1 MEMEIKNIKK
11 ELYSKIMLAF
21 EGTIESL
28 YYYNKGHIEAA
39 KEELLF
45 VLDET
50 EKTIQQL
57 EHYIKELQ
65 EYQKYLEAS
74 KGSIVEAIEAGY
86 LDRKNLEEIMK
97 NYQKLYEKIRNSVE
111 S

>member
-1 MEMEIKNIKK
+1 MEMKIEDIKK

-28 YYYNKGHIEAA
+28 YYYNKGDIEAA
-39 KEELLF
+39 REELLS

-57 EHYIKELQ
+57 EYYIEELK
-65 EYQKYLEAS
+65 EYQRNLKEN
-74 KGSIVEAIEAGY
+74 KIIIVKAIEAGY
-86 LDRKNLEEIMK
+86 LDEKNLKEIIK
-97 NYQKLYEKIRNSVE
+97 NYQKLYEKIRNSV
-111 S
+111 

>member
-1 MEMEIKNIKK
+1 MEMKK
-11 ELYSKIMLAF
+11 ELYSKIMSAF
-21 EGTIESL
+21 GRTIESL
-28 YYYNKGHIEAA
+28 YYYNKGDIEAA

-57 EHYIKELQ
+57 EHYIKELRKYQ
-65 EYQKYLEAS
+65 ENLEAV
-74 KGSIVEAIEAGY
+74 KRSIVEAIEARY

-97 NYQKLYEKIRNSVE
+97 NYQKLYEKIRNSVD

>member
-1 MEMEIKNIKK
+1 MKIEK

-28 YYYNKGHIEAA
+28 YYYNRGDIEAA

-57 EHYIKELQ
+57 KYYIEELKKYQ
-65 EYQKYLEAS
+65 ENLEAV
-74 KGSIVEAIEAGY
+74 KGSIVEAIEAGDLY
-86 LDRKNLEEIMK
+86 RKNLEEIMK
-97 NYQKLYEKIRNSVE
+97 KYQRLYEEIRNSV
-111 S
+111 